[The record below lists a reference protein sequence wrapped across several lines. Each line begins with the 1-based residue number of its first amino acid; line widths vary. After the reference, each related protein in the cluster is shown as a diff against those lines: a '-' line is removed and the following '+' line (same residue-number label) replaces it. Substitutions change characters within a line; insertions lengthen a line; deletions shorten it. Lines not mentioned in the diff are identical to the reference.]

1 LDFFRGKDRVAVVVT
16 TDGRRVSVPV
26 RDLRAQGVSLL
37 DLLRSLL
44 AGLEGLLG
52 LLITGSRRE
61 NGGSRK
67 DGSR

>member
-1 LDFFRGKDRVAVVVT
+1 VDFFSGKDRVAVVVT

-26 RDLRAQGVSLL
+26 RDLRSQGVSLL
-37 DLLRSLL
+37 DLVRSLL